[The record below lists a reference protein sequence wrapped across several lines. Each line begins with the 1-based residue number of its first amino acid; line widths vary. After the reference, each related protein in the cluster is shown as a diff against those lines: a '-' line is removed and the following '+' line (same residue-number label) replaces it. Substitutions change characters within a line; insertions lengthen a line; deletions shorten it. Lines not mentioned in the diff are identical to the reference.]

1 VSRVVVNEIEAK
13 VGNDITFNDTVKID
27 TIKGNT
33 AAGSITVQGEGTA
46 TTNLQ
51 QGLFKHLLH
60 FNHQTPAIIKSF
72 NASSVADDAAGE
84 YTVTMTNA
92 MSDINYFILA
102 SCNFEAN
109 GQSDA
114 RFNHSLNRDN
124 STGNEVAP
132 TTTTYKVGTDDD
144 SGNADLK
151 YDYSG
156 AMGDLA

>member
-1 VSRVVVNEIEAK
+1 MSTIK
-13 VGNDITFNDTVKID
+13 VD
-27 TIKGNT
+27 TIQSSGGGAVT
-33 AAGSITVQGEGTA
+33 L
-46 TTNLQ
+46 TNQ
-51 QGLFKHLLH
+51 EAFKHLLH
-60 FNHQTPAIIKSF
+60 FNHQTPAIIKST
-72 NASSVADDAAGE
+72 NTSSVADDAAGE
-84 YTVTMTNA
+84 YTVTLTSA

-109 GQSDA
+109 GQPDA

-124 STGNEVAP
+124 DTGNEVAP

-156 AMGDLA
+156 VAGDLA

>member
-1 VSRVVVNEIEAK
+1 MASELK
-13 VGNDITFNDTVKID
+13 VDKFTGVTT
-27 TIKGNT
+27 
-33 AAGSITVQGEGTA
+33 AGSIDVTSGSV

-51 QGLFKHLLH
+51 KGMFVHLLH
-60 FNHQTPAIIKSF
+60 FNHQTPAIIKSV
-72 NASSVADDAAGE
+72 NTSSVADDAAGE
-84 YTVTMTNA
+84 YIVTLTSA

-109 GQSDA
+109 GQADA

-156 AMGDLA
+156 VAGDLA

>member
-1 VSRVVVNEIEAK
+1 MTTIFVNNIKNNQGGNNVK
-13 VGNDITFNDTVKID
+13 VNQLSGID
-27 TIKGNT
+27 T
-33 AAGSITVQGEGTA
+33 AGSITVQGEGTN

-60 FNHQTPAIIKSF
+60 FNQQTPAIIKSF
-72 NASSVADDAAGE
+72 NTSSVADDAAGE
-84 YTVTMTNA
+84 YIVTMTTA
-92 MSDINYFILA
+92 MGDINYFILA

-109 GQSDA
+109 GQSDQKL
-114 RFNHSLNRDN
+114 NHSLNRDN

-132 TTTTYKVGTDDD
+132 TTTTYKVGTDDE
-144 SGNADLK
+144 SGNTDLK

>member
-1 VSRVVVNEIEAK
+1 MASELK
-13 VGNDITFNDTVKID
+13 VDKFTGVTT
-27 TIKGNT
+27 
-33 AAGSITVQGEGTA
+33 AGSIDVTSGSV

-51 QGLFKHLLH
+51 KSMFVHLLH
-60 FNHQTPAIIKSF
+60 FNHQTPATIKSV
-72 NASSVADDAAGE
+72 NTSSVADDAAGE
-84 YTVTMTNA
+84 YIVTLTNA
-92 MSDINYFILA
+92 MSDINYFIFA

-156 AMGDLA
+156 VAGDLA

>member
-1 VSRVVVNEIEAK
+1 MSTIK
-13 VGNDITFNDTVKID
+13 VDTVQSSGGGAV
-27 TIKGNT
+27 TLT
-33 AAGSITVQGEGTA
+33 SQEA
-46 TTNLQ
+46 
-51 QGLFKHLLH
+51 FKHLLH
-60 FNHQTPAIIKSF
+60 FNHQTPATIKSV
-72 NASSVADDAAGE
+72 NTSSVADDAAGE
-84 YTVTMTNA
+84 YTVTLTSA

-114 RFNHSLNRDN
+114 KFNHSLNRDN

-156 AMGDLA
+156 VAGDLA

>member
-1 VSRVVVNEIEAK
+1 MSTIK
-13 VGNDITFNDTVKID
+13 VD
-27 TIKGNT
+27 TIQSSGGGAVT
-33 AAGSITVQGEGTA
+33 L
-46 TTNLQ
+46 TNQ
-51 QGLFKHLLH
+51 EAFKHLLH
-60 FNHQTPAIIKSF
+60 FNHQTPAIIKST
-72 NASSVADDAAGE
+72 NTSSVADDAAGE
-84 YTVTMTNA
+84 YTVTLTSA

-156 AMGDLA
+156 VAGDLA